1 MIIRRTWLKVSD
13 SSQAKWLSVFALYGG
28 SYRRSSSSALLV
40 KGAVRVVQ
48 PFYCYY
54 KGFSKKQIVK
64 GRVSR
69 ALISSQ
75 SYSYNKLSLRFLATS
90 SLNTSVLV
98 KKKLTINAKH
108 ALGPAF
114 ISNTKKKFNNIFKV
128 II

>member
-1 MIIRRTWLKVSD
+1 M
-13 SSQAKWLSVFALYGG
+13 FALYGG
-28 SYRRSSSSALLV
+28 SYRGSSSSGLLV

-54 KGFSKKQIVK
+54 KGFSKKQIIK
-64 GRVSR
+64 GKVAR

-75 SYSYNKLSLRFLATS
+75 SYAYNKLSARLGVSS

-114 ISNTKKKFNNIFKV
+114 ISNTKKKFNSVFRIV
-128 II
+128 L